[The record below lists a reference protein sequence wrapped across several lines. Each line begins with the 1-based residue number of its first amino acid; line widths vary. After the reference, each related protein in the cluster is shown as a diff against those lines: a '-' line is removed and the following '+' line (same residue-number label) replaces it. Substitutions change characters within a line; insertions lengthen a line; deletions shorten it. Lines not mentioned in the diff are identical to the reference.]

1 MLQVMPISGPGWQLP
16 LCMGWQSG
24 IYLAVLL
31 PWGPPPPFFS
41 SLVQQMSKLE
51 RAPEMASLVCA
62 FWVGHLLTQR
72 QAELRGRCVSPAYNT
87 VI

>member
-31 PWGPPPPFFS
+31 PLPPPP
-41 SLVQQMSKLE
+41 
-51 RAPEMASLVCA
+51 
-62 FWVGHLLTQR
+62 LLLISGT
-72 QAELRGRCVSPAYNT
+72 ANV
-87 VI
+87 